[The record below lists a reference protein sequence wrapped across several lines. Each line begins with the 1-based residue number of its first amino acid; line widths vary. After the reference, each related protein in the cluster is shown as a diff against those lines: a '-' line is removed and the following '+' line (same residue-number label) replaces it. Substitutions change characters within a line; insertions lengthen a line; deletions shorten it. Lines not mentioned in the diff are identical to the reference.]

1 MQADSL
7 LEGNKRKMK
16 VLYKRLD
23 TSNLHLRLLFHCT
36 KSTIWA
42 DDMVCFMA
50 SNTQYH
56 TMIRAKSGPQT
67 GKIIMQDEP
76 FRTTPQAIRKT
87 VRDKRAFI
95 THDLTFPYIYFVA
108 LFYQKKSRKSVS
120 PSSGFSLKT
129 PTLDKMYKKYVFFLR
144 RIFFGCSNAILLL
157 CENRSVTVHPPLR
170 PEFSFIS

>member
-1 MQADSL
+1 
-7 LEGNKRKMK
+7 
-16 VLYKRLD
+16 
-23 TSNLHLRLLFHCT
+23 
-36 KSTIWA
+36 
-42 DDMVCFMA
+42 MVCFRT

-56 TMIRAKSGPQT
+56 TPIRAKSGPQT

-108 LFYQKKSRKSVS
+108 LFCQKIVRKSVS

>member
-1 MQADSL
+1 
-7 LEGNKRKMK
+7 
-16 VLYKRLD
+16 
-23 TSNLHLRLLFHCT
+23 
-36 KSTIWA
+36 
-42 DDMVCFMA
+42 MVCFRT

-56 TMIRAKSGPQT
+56 TPIRAKSGPQT

-108 LFYQKKSRKSVS
+108 LFCQKKVKKIRKSIVRVFFKNTNMRR
-120 PSSGFSLKT
+120 GQI
-129 PTLDKMYKKYVFFLR
+129 YKRYVFFLW